1 MLRYISHWL
10 TNDALDK
17 EEMPMDKSYWDPIL
31 FAASMGET
39 GWAILASALAS
50 VLLAPK
56 NQYNKD
62 YM

>member
-1 MLRYISHWL
+1 
-10 TNDALDK
+10 
-17 EEMPMDKSYWDPIL
+17 MDKSYWDPIL